1 MEYYCCFFQR
11 IQEHLKFSGLD
22 FCVFSSLC
30 FLGLGF
36 FLTPTLMGAGKAV
49 CELLF
54 EGNAQRQKSQGS
66 QELSLPAEPT
76 QRDTWVLWLDGR
88 MLCIESGLIAT
99 QQKKFM
105 GTNFA
110 ARVSQV

>member
-1 MEYYCCFFQR
+1 MLKNMLIDRKWVLVNILKVSGSFSLPRSWELEKLCVNCC
-11 IQEHLKFSGLD
+11 
-22 FCVFSSLC
+22 
-30 FLGLGF
+30 
-36 FLTPTLMGAGKAV
+36 
-49 CELLF
+49 F

-88 MLCIESGLIAT
+88 MLCIESSLIAT

>member
-1 MEYYCCFFQR
+1 
-11 IQEHLKFSGLD
+11 
-22 FCVFSSLC
+22 
-30 FLGLGF
+30 
-36 FLTPTLMGAGKAV
+36 MGAGKAV

-99 QQKKFM
+99 HQKKFM